1 MRHLSAQSG
10 FLRIRPDG
18 VLVAYNDRLG
28 RLYLLYLS
36 DRIYLPPS
44 SRFGNCTVL
53 HSALFR
59 SHDGAL
65 FGEDSLE
72 IHSDVQ
78 RQWRR
83 KTLSNSERRGGWHVQ
98 HAHVTG
104 VSVAL
109 LVQALSSRL
118 ARRTHIPLGGL
129 SSLLINVPAK
139 EDLNYILISSLYE
152 SWTGPKGVGRDVER

>member
-10 FLRIRPDG
+10 FLRIRLDG
-18 VLVAYNDRLG
+18 VLVAYNYRLG

-59 SHDGAL
+59 SHDGAV

-78 RQWRR
+78 QQWRR
-83 KTLSNSERRGGWHVQ
+83 KTLSNSERRHVQ

-118 ARRTHIPLGGL
+118 APRTHIPLGGL

-139 EDLNYILISSLYE
+139 EGLNYILISSLYE
-152 SWTGPKGVGRDVER
+152 SWTGPKGIGRDVER